1 MSYSTTIKVRFGDV
15 DPAGIVFYPRY
26 FEMLNSAVED
36 WFEDLL
42 GVSFSTLH
50 LVSGLGVPT
59 VRLDCDFAA
68 PSRLG
73 EVIEVT
79 LWVLK
84 LGRSSCSASFAMSSA
99 GTVRLSG
106 TVVLVCTD
114 LKTLRAVAW
123 PPELRERL
131 SRTDKPKISS

>member
-1 MSYSTTIKVRFGDV
+1 VSYSATIKVRFGDV

-36 WFEDLL
+36 WFEDFL
-42 GVSFSTLH
+42 GVSFSSLH
-50 LVSGLGVPT
+50 LVSGLAVPT

-79 LWVLK
+79 LSVLK
-84 LGRSSCSASFAMSSA
+84 LGRSSCSLSFAMSSGGA
-99 GTVRLSG
+99 VRLSG
-106 TVVLVCTD
+106 TAVLVCTD
-114 LKTLRAVAW
+114 LKSIRAVAW

-131 SRTDKPKISS
+131 SRT